1 MIHDGATSSRTSWK
15 WWSTDDPSSFGVL
28 PVFLGFPMVF
38 LWFTIPFLSFRD
50 PKPHV
55 SLVSKTCSNCRFNL
69 CRRYRS
75 FFEVCTCLHYEIWR
89 YVYLPV
95 IKRGNWTSLYI
106 GNFNSLG
113 KSSIIIYNW
122 VIFHYHVWSPGYC
135 FCWAWALG
143 QNITPLCKV
152 VVCIVNIS
160 PRPQGKSV
168 MALSLWFAHQLLIPG
183 SISLNPHPHGLSM
196 EEPPV
201 KDGLDGLGPL
211 TFDSFFSGNRLV
223 NTIWSYEHYVNICPT
238 R

>member
-15 WWSTDDPSSFGVL
+15 WWSTDDPSNFGVL

-38 LWFTIPFLSFRD
+38 LCFTIPFLSFRD

-89 YVYLPV
+89 CLPPV

-113 KSSIIIYNW
+113 KSSIIGWFSI
-122 VIFHYHVWSPGYC
+122 
-135 FCWAWALG
+135 
-143 QNITPLCKV
+143 ITYDHRV
-152 VVCIVNIS
+152 
-160 PRPQGKSV
+160 SV
-168 MALSLWFAHQLLIPG
+168 F
-183 SISLNPHPHGLSM
+183 
-196 EEPPV
+196 V
-201 KDGLDGLGPL
+201 GLGHLGKTSPH
-211 TFDSFFSGNRLV
+211 FVRS
-223 NTIWSYEHYVNICPT
+223 
-238 R
+238 

>member
-15 WWSTDDPSSFGVL
+15 WWSTDDPSNFGVL

-55 SLVSKTCSNCRFNL
+55 SLVSKTCSNC
-69 CRRYRS
+69 
-75 FFEVCTCLHYEIWR
+75 
-89 YVYLPV
+89 
-95 IKRGNWTSLYI
+95 
-106 GNFNSLG
+106 FNSLG

-211 TFDSFFSGNRLV
+211 TFDSFFFGQSIGKHHMILW
-223 NTIWSYEHYVNICPT
+223 TLC
-238 R
+238 